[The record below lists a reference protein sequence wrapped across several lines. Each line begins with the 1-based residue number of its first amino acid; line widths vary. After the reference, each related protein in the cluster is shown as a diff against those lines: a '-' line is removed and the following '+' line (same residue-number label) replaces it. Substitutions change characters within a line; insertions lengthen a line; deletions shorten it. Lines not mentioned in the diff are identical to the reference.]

1 MTGSAAN
8 RDGVAAPDVHTNDSD
23 RADARKETAMGN
35 EGRFVW
41 YELLTRDT
49 EAAKAFYTE
58 VIGWST
64 QPFEGSGQPYSMWL
78 AGETPVG
85 GVMRLLPEHEA
96 GGLTPQWWA
105 HVAVDDVD
113 AAARRAE
120 ELGATIR
127 TPGTDIPE
135 IGRFAVVDDP
145 QGALIA
151 LFTRKGEPMPPPDR
165 MKVGSVGWHE
175 LNTTDHESAWK
186 FYSEL
191 FGWKHTTSMDMGPE
205 WGTYF
210 MFRNPDDPEDR
221 SAGGMFDAA
230 KQAGMPPKWLYY
242 VNVEAMDPAVGRIE
256 AGGGKLLTGPMDV
269 PGGGRA
275 AQALDPQGVHFAI
288 FSLQ

>member
-1 MTGSAAN
+1 MS
-8 RDGVAAPDVHTNDSD
+8 
-23 RADARKETAMGN
+23 N

-41 YELLTRDT
+41 YELLTPDA

-58 VIGWST
+58 AIGWGT
-64 QPFEGSGQPYSMWL
+64 QPFASSPEPYAMWL

-85 GVMRLLPEHEA
+85 GVMQIQPEHEQ
-96 GGLTPQWWA
+96 GGLAPQWWA

-113 AAARRAE
+113 RAARRAE
-120 ELGATIR
+120 ELGGTIR

-135 IGRFAVVDDP
+135 VGRFAVVDDP

-151 LFTRKGEPMPPPDR
+151 LFARKGDPMPPPEQ

-186 FYSEL
+186 FYSAL
-191 FGWKHTTSMDMGPE
+191 FGWKHTTTLDMGE
-205 WGTYF
+205 WGSYF
-210 MFRNPDDPEDR
+210 MFRHPDAPED
-221 SAGGMFDAA
+221 APLGGMFDSA
-230 KQAGMPPKWLYY
+230 KHTNLPPRWLYY
-242 VNVEAMDPAVGRIE
+242 VNVPEMDPTVARIE

-288 FSLQ
+288 FATK